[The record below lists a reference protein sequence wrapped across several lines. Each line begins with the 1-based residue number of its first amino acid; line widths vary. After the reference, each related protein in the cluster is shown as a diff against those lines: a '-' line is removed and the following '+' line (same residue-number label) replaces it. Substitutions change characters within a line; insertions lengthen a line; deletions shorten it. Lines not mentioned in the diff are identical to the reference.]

1 MKGLMGVKGCGGK
14 EIGSVCM
21 RCDRRCMKVGWEGG
35 KMMK

>member
-21 RCDRRCMKVGWEGG
+21 RCDRRCMKLY
-35 KMMK
+35 KA